1 MSPVFA
7 EIELSPG
14 DESADVIIHDVVDIL
29 ASSYCENK
37 MAFLVVR
44 YPNGDVAKY
53 SMLKTC
59 DLFHAWIVEN
69 FKMELRRVNPNREV
83 FVNKF
88 YLSTEDMLKT
98 ML

>member
-1 MSPVFA
+1 MSPEFA
-7 EIELSPG
+7 EIDLSPG
-14 DESADVIIHDVVDIL
+14 DACADVIIHDVMDIL
-29 ASSYCENK
+29 ASSYCENN

-44 YPNGDVAKY
+44 YTNGDVAKY
-53 SMLKTC
+53 RMLKTC
-59 DLFHAWIVEN
+59 DLFRVWIVEN
-69 FKMELRRVNPNREV
+69 FKRELRRVNPNREV